1 MEKELFDMK
10 TDIQIAQEATLLPIS
25 QVAAAAGIDEDLLE
39 HYGKVKAKIDI
50 RPLRDNPRKVHTV
63 TPASASGISV
73 IPQATASLA

>member
-39 HYGKVKAKIDI
+39 HYGKVKAKTFLQFEQYVLL
-50 RPLRDNPRKVHTV
+50 RP
-63 TPASASGISV
+63 G
-73 IPQATASLA
+73 